1 MLEQEVKLAFANV
14 EAARQAVI
22 AAGGRLVV
30 SRRLLDD
37 TLFDTPDG
45 EMRRSGRALRVRRDG
60 AHGALTCKGPV
71 LRSRIKTREEIET
84 RVEDADAAAHI
95 LTRLGYVPAF
105 RSQKYREEYAIGD
118 AHIAVDE
125 APVGVFVE
133 IEGTPE
139 DIARVAVQLGRT
151 EREYRTE
158 SYAALWRRAC
168 EARGVEPG
176 DMLFDPVDRAR

>member
-45 EMRRSGRALRVRRDG
+45 EMRRSGRALRVRRDE

-71 LRSRIKTREEIET
+71 IRGPIKTREEIET
-84 RVEDADAAAHI
+84 RVDDADAAARI
-95 LTRLGYVPAF
+95 LARLGYVPTF
-105 RSQKYREEYAIGD
+105 RSQKYREEYAIGT
-118 AHIAVDE
+118 ARVAVDD
-125 APVGVFVE
+125 APLGAFVE
-133 IEGTPE
+133 IEAAPE
-139 DIARVAVQLGRT
+139 EIARVAALLGRT
-151 EREYRTE
+151 ASDYSTD

-176 DMLFDPVDRAR
+176 DMLFDISDRAS

>member
-37 TLFDTPDG
+37 MLFDTPDG
-45 EMRRSGRALRVRRDG
+45 EMRRSGRALRVRHDG
-60 AHGALTCKGPV
+60 AHGALTCKGPR
-71 LRSRIKTREEIET
+71 LRGPIKTREEIET
-84 RVEDADAAAHI
+84 RVDDADAAARI
-95 LTRLGYVPAF
+95 LARLGYVPAF
-105 RSQKYREEYAIGD
+105 RSQKYREEYAIGE
-118 AHIAVDE
+118 ARVAVDD

-133 IEGTPE
+133 IEATPD
-139 DIARVAVQLGRT
+139 DIARVATQLGRT
-151 EREYRTE
+151 TADYCTD

-176 DMLFDPVDRAR
+176 DMLFESADRAR

>member
-14 EAARQAVI
+14 EAARQAVL

-37 TLFDTPDG
+37 TLFDRPDA
-45 EMRRSGRALRVRRDG
+45 EMSRSGRALRVRRDG

-71 LRSRIKTREEIET
+71 LGGAIKAREEIET
-84 RVEDADAAAHI
+84 RIDDADAAARI
-95 LTRLGYVPAF
+95 LARLGYVPAF
-105 RSQKYREEYAIGD
+105 RAQKYREEYAMGD
-118 AHIAVDE
+118 ARVAVDE

-139 DIARVAVQLGRT
+139 AIARVAAQLGRT
-151 EREYRTE
+151 TRDYSAE

-176 DMLFDPVDRAR
+176 DMVFEPADRAR